1 MNYKQ
6 SYIENIAEGY
16 IPDVVII
23 VETWK
28 KCELKLLNDYGVY
41 QTINAHQWACIIR
54 ELKVEL

>member
-41 QTINAHQWACIIR
+41 QTINAHQ
-54 ELKVEL
+54 